1 MRRTTDEHARTM
13 TRILIVEDNGDIAE
27 GLQANLEIEGYD
39 VEIARDGRH
48 AFLAVRQVMP
58 DLIVL
63 DLGLPVVDGFTVLE
77 TLRAQGC
84 TSPVLILSARGAEA
98 DKLQGFRLGADDYVT
113 KPFGTMELMARV
125 AALLR
130 RFATRTATQAG
141 ALPASASGAS
151 GKGTGVSTQGTAP
164 QGNGPQRAEPQG
176 AGPQNTPH
184 GAAAENERAL
194 DDQMLAQKYGLT
206 PRQAAVA
213 RLLTQGLSNEEVA
226 DQLGISRFTARNHTE
241 QVLAKIGAPTRA
253 RVGAILRGNVML
265 T

>member
-1 MRRTTDEHARTM
+1 M
-13 TRILIVEDNGDIAE
+13 TRILIVEDNADIAE

-48 AFLAVRQVMP
+48 AFMAVKSAMP
-58 DLIVL
+58 DLIIL

-77 TLRAQGC
+77 TLRGQGC
-84 TSPVLILSARGAEA
+84 TSPVLILSARGAET
-98 DKLQGFRLGADDYVT
+98 DKLHGFRLGADDYVT

-125 AALLR
+125 GALLR
-130 RFATRTATQAG
+130 RFAQKAPPTTTGTASSN
-141 ALPASASGAS
+141 ASA
-151 GKGTGVSTQGTAP
+151 AP
-164 QGNGPQRAEPQG
+164 APN
-176 AGPQNTPH
+176 
-184 GAAAENERAL
+184 AAETDAQL
-194 DDQMLAQKYGLT
+194 DDETLGQKYGLT

-253 RVGAILRGNVML
+253 RVGAILRGNVL
-265 T
+265 LS

>member
-1 MRRTTDEHARTM
+1 M
-13 TRILIVEDNGDIAE
+13 TRILIVEDNADIAE
-27 GLQANLEIEGYD
+27 GLQANLEIEGHD
-39 VEIARDGRH
+39 VEIARDGRF
-48 AFLAVRQVMP
+48 AFMAVKSNMP

-84 TSPVLILSARGAEA
+84 NSPVLILSARGAET

-113 KPFGTMELMARV
+113 KPFGTMELMARIG
-125 AALLR
+125 ALLR
-130 RFATRTATQAG
+130 RFASKAPTTAA
-141 ALPASASGAS
+141 ANSVSASGTS
-151 GKGTGVSTQGTAP
+151 TGVANASPSTAHE
-164 QGNGPQRAEPQG
+164 ADD
-176 AGPQNTPH
+176 
-184 GAAAENERAL
+184 AL
-194 DDQMLAQKYGLT
+194 DDASLGQRYGLT

-253 RVGAILRGNVML
+253 RVGAILRGNVL
-265 T
+265 LS

>member
-1 MRRTTDEHARTM
+1 MLTALRSSRAPVSALTSRPTPSNAM
-13 TRILIVEDNGDIAE
+13 TRILIVEDNADIAE

-48 AFLAVRQVMP
+48 AFMAVKAAMP

-63 DLGLPVVDGFTVLE
+63 DLGLPVIDGFTVLE
-77 TLRAQGC
+77 TLRSQGC
-84 TSPVLILSARGAEA
+84 TSPVLILSARGAET

-130 RFATRTATQAG
+130 RFAQTAPPAN
-141 ALPASASGAS
+141 ASASNAS
-151 GKGTGVSTQGTAP
+151 AASSANSAP
-164 QGNGPQRAEPQG
+164 EGDVL
-176 AGPQNTPH
+176 
-184 GAAAENERAL
+184 L
-194 DDQMLAQKYGLT
+194 DDETLGAKYGLT

-253 RVGAILRGNVML
+253 RVGAILRGNVL
-265 T
+265 LS

>member
-1 MRRTTDEHARTM
+1 MLSALRTPSFASRSIAPRGTSSITSASPTPSKTM
-13 TRILIVEDNGDIAE
+13 TRILIVEDNADIAE

-48 AFLAVRQVMP
+48 AFMAVKGHMP
-58 DLIVL
+58 DLIIL

-77 TLRAQGC
+77 TLRGQGC
-84 TSPVLILSARGAEA
+84 TSPVLILSARGAET

-130 RFATRTATQAG
+130 RFAAKAPAVPAANTGTTS
-141 ALPASASGAS
+141 ASAA
-151 GKGTGVSTQGTAP
+151 
-164 QGNGPQRAEPQG
+164 RAGGE
-176 AGPQNTPH
+176 T
-184 GAAAENERAL
+184 EISL
-194 DDQMLAQKYGLT
+194 DDDALAERYGLT
-206 PRQAAVA
+206 PRQSAVA
-213 RLLTQGLSNEEVA
+213 RLLMQGLSNEEVA

-265 T
+265 S

>member
-1 MRRTTDEHARTM
+1 M
-13 TRILIVEDNGDIAE
+13 TRILIVEDNADIAE

-48 AFLAVRQVMP
+48 AFMAVKSAMP
-58 DLIVL
+58 DLIIL

-77 TLRAQGC
+77 TLRGQGC
-84 TSPVLILSARGAEA
+84 TSPVLILSARGAET

-125 AALLR
+125 GALLR
-130 RFATRTATQAG
+130 RFAQKAS
-141 ALPASASGAS
+141 PAS
-151 GKGTGVSTQGTAP
+151 TGTANTNAAAVP
-164 QGNGPQRAEPQG
+164 STNVAEPD
-176 AGPQNTPH
+176 TL
-184 GAAAENERAL
+184 L
-194 DDQMLAQKYGLT
+194 DDETLGQKYGLT

-253 RVGAILRGNVML
+253 RVGAILRGNVL
-265 T
+265 LS

>member
-1 MRRTTDEHARTM
+1 M
-13 TRILIVEDNGDIAE
+13 TRILIVEDNADIAE
-27 GLQANLEIEGYD
+27 GLQANLEIEGYE

-48 AFLAVRQVMP
+48 AFMAVKSAMP

-77 TLRAQGC
+77 TLRSQGC
-84 TSPVLILSARGAEA
+84 TSPVLILSARGAET
-98 DKLQGFRLGADDYVT
+98 DKLHGFRLGADDYVT

-125 AALLR
+125 GALLR
-130 RFATRTATQAG
+130 RFAAKAPAAAATSATSSP
-141 ALPASASGAS
+141 AAAKNASAE
-151 GKGTGVSTQGTAP
+151 
-164 QGNGPQRAEPQG
+164 AEL
-176 AGPQNTPH
+176 T
-184 GAAAENERAL
+184 L
-194 DDQMLAQKYGLT
+194 DDETLAARYGLT

-253 RVGAILRGNVML
+253 RVGAILRGNVL
-265 T
+265 LS

>member
-1 MRRTTDEHARTM
+1 M
-13 TRILIVEDNGDIAE
+13 TRILIVEDNADIAE

-48 AFLAVRQVMP
+48 AFMAVKSQMP
-58 DLIVL
+58 DLIIL

-77 TLRAQGC
+77 TLRGQGC
-84 TSPVLILSARGAEA
+84 TSPVLILSARGAET

-130 RFATRTATQAG
+130 RFAQKTPVATSPGVASSNSGSSSTSTART
-141 ALPASASGAS
+141 S
-151 GKGTGVSTQGTAP
+151 
-164 QGNGPQRAEPQG
+164 
-176 AGPQNTPH
+176 
-184 GAAAENERAL
+184 AAEAEEKL
-194 DDQMLAQKYGLT
+194 DDETLAQRYGLT
-206 PRQAAVA
+206 PRQSAVA
-213 RLLTQGLSNEEVA
+213 RLLMQGLSNEEVA

-265 T
+265 S

>member
-1 MRRTTDEHARTM
+1 M
-13 TRILIVEDNGDIAE
+13 TRILIVEDNADIAE
-27 GLQANLEIEGYD
+27 GLQANLEIEGYE

-48 AFLAVRQVMP
+48 AFMAVKSAMP

-77 TLRAQGC
+77 TLRGQGC
-84 TSPVLILSARGAEA
+84 TSPVLILSARGAET
-98 DKLQGFRLGADDYVT
+98 DKLHGFRLGADDYVT

-125 AALLR
+125 GALLR
-130 RFATRTATQAG
+130 RFAAKALVATITATSA
-141 ALPASASGAS
+141 APASNKSAAIEPD
-151 GKGTGVSTQGTAP
+151 VS
-164 QGNGPQRAEPQG
+164 
-176 AGPQNTPH
+176 
-184 GAAAENERAL
+184 L
-194 DDQMLAQKYGLT
+194 DDETLAQRYGLT

-253 RVGAILRGNVML
+253 RVGAILRGNVL
-265 T
+265 LS

>member
-1 MRRTTDEHARTM
+1 MISALRSSSTRTTSAVPSVRLTPSNAM
-13 TRILIVEDNGDIAE
+13 TRILIVEDNADIAE
-27 GLQANLEIEGYD
+27 GLQANLEIEGYE

-48 AFLAVRQVMP
+48 AFMAVKSCMP

-77 TLRAQGC
+77 TLRSQGC
-84 TSPVLILSARGAEA
+84 TSPVLILSARGAET

-130 RFATRTATQAG
+130 RFAVKASQTPTTNTTAG
-141 ALPASASGAS
+141 A
-151 GKGTGVSTQGTAP
+151 STTTA
-164 QGNGPQRAEPQG
+164 RS
-176 AGPQNTPH
+176 
-184 GAAAENERAL
+184 AAAEAEERL
-194 DDQMLAQKYGLT
+194 DDDTLAERYGLT
-206 PRQAAVA
+206 PRQSAVA
-213 RLLTQGLSNEEVA
+213 RLLMQGLSNEEVA

-265 T
+265 S

>member
-1 MRRTTDEHARTM
+1 M
-13 TRILIVEDNGDIAE
+13 TRILIVEDNADIAE
-27 GLQANLEIEGYD
+27 GLQANLEIEGYE

-48 AFLAVRQVMP
+48 AFMAVKAAMP

-77 TLRAQGC
+77 TLRSQGC
-84 TSPVLILSARGAEA
+84 TSPVLILSARGAET
-98 DKLQGFRLGADDYVT
+98 DKLHGFRLGADDYVT

-125 AALLR
+125 GALLR
-130 RFATRTATQAG
+130 RFAAKN
-141 ALPASASGAS
+141 PAAS
-151 GKGTGVSTQGTAP
+151 TTAP
-164 QGNGPQRAEPQG
+164 SIAPQAAKSTPSEPEVQ
-176 AGPQNTPH
+176 
-184 GAAAENERAL
+184 L
-194 DDQMLAQKYGLT
+194 DDETLAQRYGLT

-265 T
+265 S

>member
-1 MRRTTDEHARTM
+1 M
-13 TRILIVEDNGDIAE
+13 TRILIVEDNADIAE

-48 AFLAVRQVMP
+48 AFMAVKSRMP
-58 DLIVL
+58 DLILL

-130 RFATRTATQAG
+130 RFAAKSGAG
-141 ALPASASGAS
+141 AGMSPTASSATSPSSSSPAGS
-151 GKGTGVSTQGTAP
+151 KTVSVH
-164 QGNGPQRAEPQG
+164 AEADAQ
-176 AGPQNTPH
+176 
-184 GAAAENERAL
+184 L
-194 DDQMLAQKYGLT
+194 DDEALAARYGLT

-241 QVLAKIGAPTRA
+241 QVLAKIGASTRA

-265 T
+265 S

>member
-1 MRRTTDEHARTM
+1 M
-13 TRILIVEDNGDIAE
+13 TRILIVEDNADIAE
-27 GLQANLEIEGYD
+27 GLQANLEIEGYE

-48 AFLAVRQVMP
+48 AFMAVKSAMP

-63 DLGLPVVDGFTVLE
+63 DLGLPVIDGFTVLE

-84 TSPVLILSARGAEA
+84 TSPVLILSARGAET

-130 RFATRTATQAG
+130 RFAQPAAQPIST
-141 ALPASASGAS
+141 PASTTSF
-151 GKGTGVSTQGTAP
+151 TA
-164 QGNGPQRAEPQG
+164 NRAPD
-176 AGPQNTPH
+176 TDTL
-184 GAAAENERAL
+184 L
-194 DDQMLAQKYGLT
+194 DDQTLGAKYGLT
-206 PRQAAVA
+206 PRQSAVA
-213 RLLTQGLSNEEVA
+213 RLLTQGLSNEEIA

-253 RVGAILRGNVML
+253 RVGAILRGNVL
-265 T
+265 LS